1 MGRITSKGQVTIPKE
16 IRERFGLLP
25 GQAVEFAVEDGKV
38 VVHKARDHEHL
49 RGWVGALQL
58 GREVDEF
65 IDDLRGDE

>member
-49 RGWVGALQL
+49 RSWVGSVDLDAD
-58 GREVDEF
+58 VDEF
-65 IDDLRGDE
+65 VDELRGDE